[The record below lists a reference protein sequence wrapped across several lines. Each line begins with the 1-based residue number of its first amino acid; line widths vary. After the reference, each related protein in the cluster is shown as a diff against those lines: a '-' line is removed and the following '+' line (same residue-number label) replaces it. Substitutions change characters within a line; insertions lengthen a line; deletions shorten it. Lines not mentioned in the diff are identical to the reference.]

1 MDSKESIKP
10 DIVMKEFW
18 RVNER
23 FADLFNAVLFNGK
36 NVIKSDMLKEMDTD
50 ISGTIKWKKGQ
61 SSLKRVRDIVK
72 KEYDG
77 VEFNILGI
85 EIQDKVHYAM
95 PLRTMIYDGLGY
107 LKEYNELKSKNRYT
121 SGMTSDEFL
130 SGMKKDD
137 RLHPIITIVLY
148 YSEMPWDGPVSI
160 KDMMIHMRPEIEN
173 IFTDYKMNLVQ
184 IRESDRYKFKNKDVK
199 MVFDITK
206 SIYEENFNNIYDKY
220 NHRNISIEVLRMI
233 SVMTDAPY
241 LMDIADNNKRG
252 NVNMCNALKK
262 LQDESKLL
270 GRQEGLEAGRQE
282 GLEAG
287 RQEGLETGR
296 SEERIKAIVSML
308 ELGLTKEQIT
318 TKYSEDEYEKAEEEY
333 KRAQELLRASQAAD
347 RLYEF
352 IMDSENIVF
361 FGGAGVS
368 TESGIPDFRS
378 KDGLYNQHDVE
389 FDKYEP
395 EYLLSAECLHHKP
408 KVFFEFYRQKMDA
421 RGIQP
426 NITHKVLAELEKM
439 GKLKAVITQNI
450 DGLHQLAG
458 SKNVIELHG
467 ATTRNYCEKCRKK
480 YPSDYIY
487 ESKEAVPHCTV
498 CGGIV
503 RPDVT
508 LYGEQLPAGAYESA
522 VKAIKEA
529 DMFIVAGTSLKVYP
543 AAGLV
548 WDFKGN
554 HLVVLN
560 REPLDFKLDAQN
572 DIEYTGSMGDV
583 FAKLDNMLHMG

>member
-1 MDSKESIKP
+1 MLYNMSIFQACLW
-10 DIVMKEFW
+10 IE
-18 RVNER
+18 
-23 FADLFNAVLFNGK
+23 LFNGK

-95 PLRTMIYDGLGY
+95 PLRTMIYDGL
-107 LKEYNELKSKNRYT
+107 
-121 SGMTSDEFL
+121 
-130 SGMKKDD
+130 
-137 RLHPIITIVLY
+137 HPIITIVLY

-184 IRESDRYKFKNKDVK
+184 VRDSDRYKFKNKDVK
-199 MVFDITK
+199 MVFEITK

-241 LMDIADNNKRG
+241 LMNIADNNRRG

-378 KDGLYNQHDVE
+378 KEGLYNQHDVE

-560 REPLDFKLDAQN
+560 REPLDFKLNAQN

>member
-1 MDSKESIKP
+1 MTLQEIIDS
-10 DIVMKEFW
+10 
-18 RVNER
+18 
-23 FADLFNAVLFNGK
+23 
-36 NVIKSDMLKEMDTD
+36 SD
-50 ISGTIKWKKGQ
+50 
-61 SSLKRVRDIVK
+61 
-72 KEYDG
+72 
-77 VEFNILGI
+77 
-85 EIQDKVHYAM
+85 
-95 PLRTMIYDGLGY
+95 
-107 LKEYNELKSKNRYT
+107 
-121 SGMTSDEFL
+121 
-130 SGMKKDD
+130 
-137 RLHPIITIVLY
+137 
-148 YSEMPWDGPVSI
+148 
-160 KDMMIHMRPEIEN
+160 
-173 IFTDYKMNLVQ
+173 
-184 IRESDRYKFKNKDVK
+184 
-199 MVFDITK
+199 
-206 SIYEENFNNIYDKY
+206 
-220 NHRNISIEVLRMI
+220 
-233 SVMTDAPY
+233 
-241 LMDIADNNKRG
+241 
-252 NVNMCNALKK
+252 
-262 LQDESKLL
+262 
-270 GRQEGLEAGRQE
+270 
-282 GLEAG
+282 
-287 RQEGLETGR
+287 
-296 SEERIKAIVSML
+296 
-308 ELGLTKEQIT
+308 
-318 TKYSEDEYEKAEEEY
+318 
-333 KRAQELLRASQAAD
+333 
-347 RLYEF
+347 
-352 IMDSENIVF
+352 NIVF

-378 KDGLYNQHDVE
+378 VDGLYNM
-389 FDKYEP
+389 KYDYPP
-395 EYLLSAECLHHKP
+395 ETILSHT
-408 KVFFEFYRQKMDA
+408 FFMNNTEEFYKFYRDKLIVK
-421 RGIQP
+421 GVKP
-426 NITHKVLAELEKM
+426 NKAHIALAKLEEK

-583 FAKLDNMLHMG
+583 FAKLDKMLHLG

>member
-1 MDSKESIKP
+1 MIYNMSIFQACLW
-10 DIVMKEFW
+10 IE
-18 RVNER
+18 
-23 FADLFNAVLFNGK
+23 LFNGK

-95 PLRTMIYDGLGY
+95 PLRTMIYDGL
-107 LKEYNELKSKNRYT
+107 
-121 SGMTSDEFL
+121 
-130 SGMKKDD
+130 
-137 RLHPIITIVLY
+137 HPIITIVLY

-184 IRESDRYKFKNKDVK
+184 VRNSDRYKFKNKDVK
-199 MVFDITK
+199 MVFEITK

-241 LMDIADNNKRG
+241 LMNIADNNRRG

-270 GRQEGLEAGRQE
+270 GRQEGLEAGRQEGLEAGRQE

>member
-1 MDSKESIKP
+1 MLYNMSIFQACLW
-10 DIVMKEFW
+10 IE
-18 RVNER
+18 
-23 FADLFNAVLFNGK
+23 LFNGK

-95 PLRTMIYDGLGY
+95 PLRTMIYDGL
-107 LKEYNELKSKNRYT
+107 
-121 SGMTSDEFL
+121 
-130 SGMKKDD
+130 
-137 RLHPIITIVLY
+137 HPIITIVLY
-148 YSEMPWDGPVSI
+148 YSEMPWDGPGSI

-184 IRESDRYKFKNKDVK
+184 VRDSDRYKFKNKDVK
-199 MVFDITK
+199 MVFEITK

-241 LMDIADNNKRG
+241 LMNIADNNRRG

-378 KDGLYNQHDVE
+378 KEGLYNQHDVE

>member
-1 MDSKESIKP
+1 MYSKESIKP
-10 DIVMKEFW
+10 
-18 RVNER
+18 
-23 FADLFNAVLFNGK
+23 
-36 NVIKSDMLKEMDTD
+36 
-50 ISGTIKWKKGQ
+50 
-61 SSLKRVRDIVK
+61 DIVK

-107 LKEYNELKSKNRYT
+107 LKEYNELKGKNRYT

-184 IRESDRYKFKNKDVK
+184 VRDSDRYKFKNKDVK
-199 MVFDITK
+199 MVFEITK

-241 LMDIADNNKRG
+241 LMNIADNNRRG
-252 NVNMCNALKK
+252 KVNMCNALKK

-270 GRQEGLEAGRQE
+270 
-282 GLEAG
+282 G

-308 ELGLTKEQIT
+308 ELGLTKEQII
-318 TKYSEDEYEKAEEEY
+318 TKYSEEEYEKAEEEY
-333 KRAQELLRASQAAD
+333 KRTQELLRASQAAD
-347 RLYEF
+347 RLY
-352 IMDSENIVF
+352 
-361 FGGAGVS
+361 
-368 TESGIPDFRS
+368 
-378 KDGLYNQHDVE
+378 E

-487 ESKEAVPHCTV
+487 ENKEAVPHCTV

-560 REPLDFKLDAQN
+560 REPLDFKLNAQN

-583 FAKLDNMLHMG
+583 FAKLDKMLHLG

>member
-1 MDSKESIKP
+1 MNSKESIKP

-107 LKEYNELKSKNRYT
+107 LKEYNELKGKNRYT

-160 KDMMIHMRPEIEN
+160 KDMMIRMRPEIEN

-184 IRESDRYKFKNKDVK
+184 VRDSDRYKFKNKDVK
-199 MVFDITK
+199 MVFEITK

-241 LMDIADNNKRG
+241 LMNIADNNRRG
-252 NVNMCNALKK
+252 KVNMCNALKK

-270 GRQEGLEAGRQE
+270 GRQEGLEA
-282 GLEAG
+282 
-287 RQEGLETGR
+287 GR

-318 TKYSEDEYEKAEEEY
+318 TKYSEDEYEKAEE
-333 KRAQELLRASQAAD
+333 
-347 RLYEF
+347 
-352 IMDSENIVF
+352 
-361 FGGAGVS
+361 
-368 TESGIPDFRS
+368 
-378 KDGLYNQHDVE
+378 
-389 FDKYEP
+389 
-395 EYLLSAECLHHKP
+395 
-408 KVFFEFYRQKMDA
+408 
-421 RGIQP
+421 
-426 NITHKVLAELEKM
+426 
-439 GKLKAVITQNI
+439 
-450 DGLHQLAG
+450 
-458 SKNVIELHG
+458 
-467 ATTRNYCEKCRKK
+467 
-480 YPSDYIY
+480 
-487 ESKEAVPHCTV
+487 
-498 CGGIV
+498 
-503 RPDVT
+503 
-508 LYGEQLPAGAYESA
+508 
-522 VKAIKEA
+522 
-529 DMFIVAGTSLKVYP
+529 
-543 AAGLV
+543 
-548 WDFKGN
+548 
-554 HLVVLN
+554 
-560 REPLDFKLDAQN
+560 
-572 DIEYTGSMGDV
+572 
-583 FAKLDNMLHMG
+583 MLHIDK

>member
-1 MDSKESIKP
+1 
-10 DIVMKEFW
+10 
-18 RVNER
+18 
-23 FADLFNAVLFNGK
+23 
-36 NVIKSDMLKEMDTD
+36 
-50 ISGTIKWKKGQ
+50 
-61 SSLKRVRDIVK
+61 
-72 KEYDG
+72 
-77 VEFNILGI
+77 
-85 EIQDKVHYAM
+85 
-95 PLRTMIYDGLGY
+95 
-107 LKEYNELKSKNRYT
+107 
-121 SGMTSDEFL
+121 
-130 SGMKKDD
+130 
-137 RLHPIITIVLY
+137 
-148 YSEMPWDGPVSI
+148 
-160 KDMMIHMRPEIEN
+160 
-173 IFTDYKMNLVQ
+173 
-184 IRESDRYKFKNKDVK
+184 
-199 MVFDITK
+199 
-206 SIYEENFNNIYDKY
+206 
-220 NHRNISIEVLRMI
+220 
-233 SVMTDAPY
+233 MTDAPY
-241 LMDIADNNKRG
+241 LMNIADNNRRG

-270 GRQEGLEAGRQE
+270 GRQE
-282 GLEAG
+282 G

-498 CGGIV
+498 CGGTV

-560 REPLDFKLDAQN
+560 REPLDFKLNAQN

>member
-1 MDSKESIKP
+1 MSIFQACLW
-10 DIVMKEFW
+10 IE
-18 RVNER
+18 
-23 FADLFNAVLFNGK
+23 LFNGK

-95 PLRTMIYDGLGY
+95 PLRTMIYDGL
-107 LKEYNELKSKNRYT
+107 
-121 SGMTSDEFL
+121 
-130 SGMKKDD
+130 
-137 RLHPIITIVLY
+137 HPIITIVLY

-184 IRESDRYKFKNKDVK
+184 VRDSDRYKFKNKDVK
-199 MVFDITK
+199 MVFEITK

-241 LMDIADNNKRG
+241 LMNIADNNRRG

-378 KDGLYNQHDVE
+378 KEGLYNQHDVE

>member
-1 MDSKESIKP
+1 MYSKESIKP
-10 DIVMKEFW
+10 
-18 RVNER
+18 
-23 FADLFNAVLFNGK
+23 
-36 NVIKSDMLKEMDTD
+36 
-50 ISGTIKWKKGQ
+50 
-61 SSLKRVRDIVK
+61 DIVK

-107 LKEYNELKSKNRYT
+107 LKEYNELKGKNRYT

-184 IRESDRYKFKNKDVK
+184 VRDSDRYKFKNKDVK

-241 LMDIADNNKRG
+241 LMNIADNNRRG
-252 NVNMCNALKK
+252 KVNMCNALKK

-308 ELGLTKEQIT
+308 ELGLTKEQII
-318 TKYSEDEYEKAEEEY
+318 TKYSEEEYEKAEAEY

-583 FAKLDNMLHMG
+583 FAKLDKMLHLG

>member
-1 MDSKESIKP
+1 MIYNMSIFQACLW
-10 DIVMKEFW
+10 IE
-18 RVNER
+18 
-23 FADLFNAVLFNGK
+23 LFNGK

-95 PLRTMIYDGLGY
+95 PLRTMIYDGL
-107 LKEYNELKSKNRYT
+107 
-121 SGMTSDEFL
+121 
-130 SGMKKDD
+130 
-137 RLHPIITIVLY
+137 HPIITIVLY

-184 IRESDRYKFKNKDVK
+184 VRDSDRYKFKNKDVK
-199 MVFDITK
+199 MVFEITK

-241 LMDIADNNKRG
+241 LMNIADNNRRG

-270 GRQEGLEAGRQE
+270 GRQEGLEAGR
-282 GLEAG
+282 
-287 RQEGLETGR
+287 

-308 ELGLTKEQIT
+308 ELGLTKDQIT

-333 KRAQELLRASQAAD
+333 KRAQELLCASQAAD

-458 SKNVIELHG
+458 SKKVIELHG

-554 HLVVLN
+554 HLVVFN
-560 REPLDFKLDAQN
+560 REPLDFKLNAQN

>member
-1 MDSKESIKP
+1 M
-10 DIVMKEFW
+10 V
-18 RVNER
+18 
-23 FADLFNAVLFNGK
+23 
-36 NVIKSDMLKEMDTD
+36 
-50 ISGTIKWKKGQ
+50 
-61 SSLKRVRDIVK
+61 
-72 KEYDG
+72 
-77 VEFNILGI
+77 I
-85 EIQDKVHYAM
+85 EI
-95 PLRTMIYDGLGY
+95 I
-107 LKEYNELKSKNRYT
+107 
-121 SGMTSDEFL
+121 
-130 SGMKKDD
+130 
-137 RLHPIITIVLY
+137 
-148 YSEMPWDGPVSI
+148 
-160 KDMMIHMRPEIEN
+160 
-173 IFTDYKMNLVQ
+173 
-184 IRESDRYKFKNKDVK
+184 
-199 MVFDITK
+199 K

-241 LMDIADNNKRG
+241 LMNIADNNRRG

-270 GRQEGLEAGRQE
+270 GRQE

-318 TKYSEDEYEKAEEEY
+318 TKYSEEEYEKAEEEY
-333 KRAQELLRASQAAD
+333 KRTQELLRASQAAD

-352 IMDSENIVF
+352 IMESENIVF

-426 NITHKVLAELEKM
+426 NITHKVLTELEKM

-450 DGLHQLAG
+450 EGLHQLAG
-458 SKNVIELHG
+458 SKNVIEIHVE
-467 ATTRNYCEKCRKK
+467 TTRK
-480 YPSDYIY
+480 Y
-487 ESKEAVPHCTV
+487 
-498 CGGIV
+498 
-503 RPDVT
+503 
-508 LYGEQLPAGAYESA
+508 
-522 VKAIKEA
+522 
-529 DMFIVAGTSLKVYP
+529 
-543 AAGLV
+543 
-548 WDFKGN
+548 
-554 HLVVLN
+554 
-560 REPLDFKLDAQN
+560 
-572 DIEYTGSMGDV
+572 
-583 FAKLDNMLHMG
+583 